1 MFIHLNRKKKYF
13 LKNCFSLMIKE
24 SLIFL
29 RRQIRQERR
38 DFKRLFYFRRCYR
51 LARNRIFYN
60 GFLSTHLLTRTRH
73 EKIEVEEKKEET
85 NKNVK
90 ENKRKTIRV
99 NGGKDVIKK

>member
-1 MFIHLNRKKKYF
+1 
-13 LKNCFSLMIKE
+13 MIKE

-51 LARNRIFYN
+51 LARNRTFYN

-73 EKIEVEEKKEET
+73 EKVEEKNEET
-85 NKNVK
+85 NKKVK